1 MDDTDTDE
9 EVDEIEEETQRPY
22 QLHRQNAIV
31 GNQADAEGRANG
43 FNTY

>member
-9 EVDEIEEETQRPY
+9 EVDEMEEEKQRPY
-22 QLHRQNAIV
+22 QLQRQNAIV
-31 GNQADAEGRANG
+31 GNLADAEGQANG